1 MHDHGCLVSDEIQE
15 IVTLSPRIH
24 HCFDEYNQIQQIK
37 EAAVISP
44 ILIEKSHSVTS
55 SFIYLFIY
63 LLPLHKVSQSASVYV
78 EIISSGSEVSQE

>member
-1 MHDHGCLVSDEIQE
+1 M
-15 IVTLSPRIH
+15 LSPRIH

-55 SFIYLFIY
+55 SFIYLFILFF
-63 LLPLHKVSQSASVYV
+63 LLPLHKVSQNASVYV
-78 EIISSGSEVSQE
+78 EIISSDSKVSQE